1 MTLKLKE
8 ITAAQSP
15 DSDDAFMFY
24 ALAQGKL
31 DTGDLKINRIAKDI
45 QTLNQEAL
53 KNTYEVTAIS
63 FAVYPE
69 IHQHYFLTS
78 CGASMG
84 ENYGPV
90 LIARDNLTSE
100 QLESARIAIPGRLT
114 TAFLVLRLFLPNAN
128 FVEIPFD
135 EIIEAVANQS
145 VDAGLLIHEGQL
157 TYAAQGLKKLVDLGE
172 WWHSRTKLPLPL
184 GGNAI
189 RKDLGQQ
196 TIEKATKL
204 LRDSIVYS
212 LAHRKEALHY
222 AMSFARDM
230 SEDMANRYVGMYVNE
245 LTVDCGD
252 RGRRAVKT
260 LFDEAFSKGLLKEP
274 IIPEFA
280 D

>member
-8 ITAAQSP
+8 ITAAHSP

-24 ALAQGKL
+24 ALAQDKL
-31 DTGDLKINRIAKDI
+31 DTLGLKINRIAKDI

-53 KNTYEVTAIS
+53 KNTYDVTAIS

-69 IHQHYFLTS
+69 ICRHYFLTS

-90 LIARDNLTSE
+90 LIGKDNLSQE
-100 QLESARIAIPGRLT
+100 QLSSARIAIPGRLT
-114 TAFLVLRLFLPNAN
+114 TAFLVLRLFQPNAK
-128 FVEIPFD
+128 FVEVPFD
-135 EIIEAVANQS
+135 QIIDAVANQS

-157 TYAAQGLKKLVDLGE
+157 TYATKGLNKLVDLGE
-172 WWHSRTKLPLPL
+172 WWHKRTGMPLPL

-189 RKDLGQQ
+189 RKDLGQP
-196 TIEKATKL
+196 TIEKVTKL
-204 LRDSIVYS
+204 LRESIVYA
-212 LAHRKEALHY
+212 LDNRQEALRY

-245 LTVDCGD
+245 LTIDCGD
-252 RGRRAVKT
+252 RGRQAVKT
-260 LFDEAFSKGLLKEP
+260 LFDQAFSQGLLKER
-274 IIPEFA
+274 IVPEFA

>member
-8 ITAAQSP
+8 ISAAHSP

-31 DTGDLKINRIAKDI
+31 DTGELKINRIAKDI

-69 IHQHYFLTS
+69 ICRHYFLTS

-90 LIARDNLTSE
+90 LIANDKLDSA
-100 QLESARIAIPGRLT
+100 QLASARIAIPGRLT
-114 TAFLVLRLFLPNAN
+114 TAFLVLRLFQPNAN
-128 FVEIPFD
+128 FVEVPFD
-135 EIIEAVANQS
+135 QIIEAVANRS

-157 TYAAQGLKKLVDLGE
+157 TYATQGLSKLVDFGE
-172 WWHSRTKLPLPL
+172 WWHKRTGLPLPL

-189 RKDLGQQ
+189 RKDLGRQ
-196 TIEKATKL
+196 TIEKVTKL
-204 LRDSIVYS
+204 LKESIVYA
-212 LAHRKEALHY
+212 LAHRQEALRY
-222 AMSFARDM
+222 AMTFARDM

-245 LTVDCGD
+245 LTVDCGE
-252 RGRRAVKT
+252 RGRQAVKR
-260 LFDEAFSKGLLKEP
+260 LFDEAFSGGLLKER
-274 IIPEFA
+274 IVPEFA